1 VIASP
6 NQLDIDLPEDFMSM
20 DKVKKPVPEKTWN
33 RLSAILLVVTIV
45 TGFIMISIYV
55 NPQTSLNPF
64 PPVVIPARVV
74 IPSATA
80 TQTSTEMPA
89 ETLTP
94 FPTDTPFPTETP
106 EPSETLIP
114 ITPVPVIATDT
125 SLTSL
130 PGTIYPSIK
139 ATDSVYS
146 FIVQPGSPAAV
157 SSSIMRPEGGCKWM
171 GVGGQVVDMQGA
183 PIIGLRVQL
192 YGSLHGKIKA
202 ITSLTGTVDR
212 YGPAGYEI
220 TISDF
225 PTSTTHTL
233 WLQLFNQA
241 GGALSDKVYFDTYT
255 GCEKNL
261 IVIHFKEVK

>member
-6 NQLDIDLPEDFMSM
+6 NQLDIDLPEELMPVER
-20 DKVKKPVPEKTWN
+20 VKKPIPDKTWN
-33 RLSAILLVVTIV
+33 RLSAILLVVTIMI
-45 TGFIMISIYV
+45 GFIMVSIFV
-55 NPQTSLNPF
+55 NPHTSLNPF
-64 PPVVIPARVV
+64 PPVVIPPRVV
-74 IPSATA
+74 IPSPTP
-80 TQTSTEMPA
+80 TQTSTDIPTA
-89 ETLTP
+89 TYTP
-94 FPTDTPFPTETP
+94 QPTETPYPTNTP
-106 EPSETLIP
+106 EPSETP
-114 ITPVPVIATDT
+114 VPDTPVPVIATDASIT
-125 SLTSL
+125 TL
-130 PGTIYPSIK
+130 PGTIYPTLK
-139 ATDSVYS
+139 ATTSAYS

-157 SSSIMRPEGGCKWM
+157 SSSIMRPDGGCQWM

-183 PIIGLRVQL
+183 PIVGLRVQL

-241 GGALSDKVYFDTYT
+241 GGALSDKVYFDTYS